1 MIQYHSMDRRNDMAT
16 VEYRYRVILEPQ
28 EEGGYTVLVPALPE
42 VVTEGDTEDDA
53 LRLAEDAIR
62 LAVESRRDHGEE
74 IPTETMPHKNGRASV
89 RERRRQYGIISG
101 VHG

>member
-42 VVTEGDTEDDA
+42 VVTESDTEDDA
-53 LRLAEDAIR
+53 LRMAEDAIR
-62 LAVESRRDHGEE
+62 LAVEYRRDHGEE
-74 IPTETMPHKNGRASV
+74 IPTETQPKIRDEIGRASCRA
-89 RERRRQYGIISG
+89 RERQY
-101 VHG
+101 V